1 MWSKTC
7 NQLLWPINTIDNTDS
22 HKQAMMFIE
31 KYPAFKSLID
41 LDKAVQSPMAQ
52 WQAQGLSIDV
62 VQWSKVLSKTNQ
74 VKQQCEADMGVS
86 GMTKSEVVTT
96 LSQRLGIKVVP
107 TFDWVKENIP
117 RYPILKV
124 FKQYLNLIS
133 QLSQNQLSD
142 EEMEAGCLLG
152 HWNSYSTYSGRF
164 SCVKRNLLAFP
175 KDYQACWRPK
185 NPTNC
190 LLGFDLSAIQL
201 RITGALSG
209 DERLQASF
217 VSGVDLHTID
227 GGLVCQ
233 WLDVS
238 APDEPVLHKLGKRL
252 MYALLYGGREKRITK
267 LVKKILGVTVDS
279 GKIYEVHDNFRN
291 RYPQLFK
298 YLDSLEDSQGV
309 TTPYGWIPVS
319 VELAPTQRRNLTIQ
333 MIEAILLKKLLL
345 RMSDK
350 DIVMPIHDAIVF
362 EVNPDLVPEFKKEIV
377 RIVDDCVQELV
388 PDLVTNKLVKFT
400 GGITL

>member
-1 MWSKTC
+1 
-7 NQLLWPINTIDNTDS
+7 
-22 HKQAMMFIE
+22 
-31 KYPAFKSLID
+31 
-41 LDKAVQSPMAQ
+41 
-52 WQAQGLSIDV
+52 
-62 VQWSKVLSKTNQ
+62 
-74 VKQQCEADMGVS
+74 
-86 GMTKSEVVTT
+86 
-96 LSQRLGIKVVP
+96 
-107 TFDWVKENIP
+107 
-117 RYPILKV
+117 
-124 FKQYLNLIS
+124 
-133 QLSQNQLSD
+133 
-142 EEMEAGCLLG
+142 
-152 HWNSYSTYSGRF
+152 
-164 SCVKRNLLAFP
+164 
-175 KDYQACWRPK
+175 
-185 NPTNC
+185 
-190 LLGFDLSAIQL
+190 
-201 RITGALSG
+201 
-209 DERLQASF
+209 
-217 VSGVDLHTID
+217 
-227 GGLVCQ
+227 
-233 WLDVS
+233 
-238 APDEPVLHKLGKRL
+238 